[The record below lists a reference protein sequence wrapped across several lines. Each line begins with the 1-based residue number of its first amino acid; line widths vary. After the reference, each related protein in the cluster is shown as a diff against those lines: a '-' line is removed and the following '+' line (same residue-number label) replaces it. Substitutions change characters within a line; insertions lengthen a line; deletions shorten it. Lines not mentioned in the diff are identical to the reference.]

1 MVLVNGSDGIGTGW
15 SSFIPNFNPSDIVA
29 NLRRKL
35 DGEEME
41 PIHPWYR
48 GFRVRSPSTC
58 SEELPLT
65 DSRSQGTI
73 EKDAKEG
80 YKCTGTIQRI
90 DDSTVEITELPIR
103 TWTQNY
109 KEMLESW
116 VAGSDKQPAW
126 CKVRTARGCRLRVPA
141 RSLT

>member
-1 MVLVNGSDGIGTGW
+1 MVPRLPGAFG
-15 SSFIPNFNPSDIVA
+15 A
-29 NLRRKL
+29 LRSL
-35 DGEEME
+35 
-41 PIHPWYR
+41 
-48 GFRVRSPSTC
+48 SL
-58 SEELPLT
+58 ELTELC
-65 DSRSQGTI
+65 SQGTI

-116 VAGSDKQPAW
+116 VAGSDKQAAW
-126 CKVRTARGCRLRVPA
+126 CKVRAP
-141 RSLT
+141 RSHAAGSN

>member
-48 GFRVRSPSTC
+48 GFRVRAAFC
-58 SEELPLT
+58 FL
-65 DSRSQGTI
+65 SRS
-73 EKDAKEG
+73 
-80 YKCTGTIQRI
+80 
-90 DDSTVEITELPIR
+90 
-103 TWTQNY
+103 N
-109 KEMLESW
+109 
-116 VAGSDKQPAW
+116 
-126 CKVRTARGCRLRVPA
+126 
-141 RSLT
+141 